1 MPPTAYLLADVSVAP
16 MAWGMDRVCVKSK
29 TTLRMNLTDDQ
40 LDMLVQIV
48 IDESGYRQTR
58 GQFNDNT
65 LMLFENIAGLE
76 TLSRKQSTRILN
88 RLWSKYQHRRN
99 TESGL

>member
-1 MPPTAYLLADVSVAP
+1 MPPTAYLLADRRVALQGVGDGSC
-16 MAWGMDRVCVKSK
+16 MREIQ

-40 LDMLVQIV
+40 LHMLVQIV

-99 TESGL
+99 SESKL